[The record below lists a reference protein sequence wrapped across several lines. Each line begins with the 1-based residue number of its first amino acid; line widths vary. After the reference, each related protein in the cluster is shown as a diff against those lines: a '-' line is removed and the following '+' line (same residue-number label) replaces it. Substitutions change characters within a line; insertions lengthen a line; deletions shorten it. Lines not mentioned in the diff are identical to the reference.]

1 MTKQIEDYIRENL
14 KGKLQ
19 ITALEFVAFLR
30 KKNICFYKDNSFVG
44 KIKYIIGSNSR
55 MNVLLSL
62 PLKILMNRKIFGRFG
77 SMIAKNMQQKI

>member
-30 KKNICFYKDNSFVG
+30 KKNICFYKDNSFCW
-44 KIKYIIGSNSR
+44 KNKNI
-55 MNVLLSL
+55 LLDQ
-62 PLKILMNRKIFGRFG
+62 I
-77 SMIAKNMQQKI
+77 QE